1 MTSGL
6 ILFAKNQHTAAQFGQ
21 LFEGHKVEKFYLAI
35 SKDKPKKKQGSIKG
49 DMIKSRRSAWKL
61 LRSSKNPANTQFFS
75 YGLGD
80 GSRLFLLR
88 PLTGK
93 THQLRV
99 ALNSI
104 GAPIAGDHIYNV
116 SDNADRGY
124 LHAYALKF
132 ELNDHTYQYIQA
144 PTSGLLFN
152 SVNVQNKLSELTAPW
167 QLNWPK

>member
-6 ILFAKNQHTAAQFGQ
+6 IIFAKNQPTAAQFGQ
-21 LFEGHKVEKFYLAI
+21 LFESHNIEKFYLAI

-61 LRSSKNPANTQFFS
+61 LRTNNNPANTQFFS

-80 GSRLFLLR
+80 GSRLFVLR

-116 SDNADRGY
+116 TDTSDRGY

-132 ELNDHTYQYIQA
+132 ELNGQSYQYLQM
-144 PTSGLLFN
+144 PTYGQLFN
-152 SVNVQNKLSELTAPW
+152 IESVQEKLVELACPW
-167 QLNWPK
+167 QLSWPK